1 MTGGRLP
8 VLVSKELRAL
18 LPAWSAA
25 MFAVGAGAL
34 MGGILAVPAL
44 AAFAIGAVVLG
55 AQAVGHEYSH
65 GTLAALLAQPVDR
78 RRVFAV
84 KLGALAL
91 LLLPLT
97 WTAWQVTVLHPR
109 MLGPWSGLDRFTL
122 FAVAPLALFVSPV
135 LTMIARGVLPGAVF
149 TLTVPVVLLI
159 AGDLAGLILHGTGA
173 AAHVDA
179 VRAGVF
185 RWGLPMVCVF
195 GAVAG
200 WRAFGRLE
208 ASDAPRT
215 DVQIPAWTS
224 AAAAVP
230 EPTRGH
236 PLVLLAAKE
245 LRLQQLTLVFA
256 GMYAALALTAAS
268 IEWLMPGTGRLALPA
283 FTGLYVLVITLLA
296 GAMPSAEE
304 RQLGTH
310 EWQILLPMS
319 AGRQWAMKAG
329 VSLVCALLLGY
340 GLPVVVAAVH
350 PGAAG
355 ALSHPRP
362 WELGA
367 FIVLLTSCG
376 LYVSSWSTS
385 GVRALVLALVGM
397 YGLGMVVSLVLRT
410 LWTLA
415 PRVAGMTLPFGADPA
430 TYRAL
435 VPIVGAAIA
444 VCLSAVLLRF
454 GLTNHRSAHPGAGAI
469 SRQII
474 VILAIVAGGV
484 LLLSLIDIAARP
496 GPRG

>member
-8 VLVSKELRAL
+8 VLVWKELQAL

-25 MFAVGAGAL
+25 MVVVGAGAL
-34 MGGILAVPAL
+34 MGGVLAVPAL

-65 GTLAALLAQPVDR
+65 GTLAALLAQPIGR

-97 WTAWQVTVLHPR
+97 WTAWQVTFLHR
-109 MLGPWSGLDRFTL
+109 GMLGVWSGLDRFTL
-122 FAVAPLALFVSPV
+122 LAVAPLALFVSPV
-135 LTMIARGVLPGAVF
+135 LTMASRGVLAGAVF

-159 AGDLAGLILHGTGA
+159 AGDLAGLVLHGTTA

-185 RWGLPMVCVF
+185 RWGLPVVCVL

-200 WRAFGRLE
+200 WRAFVRLE

-215 DVQIPAWTS
+215 DVQVRAWTS
-224 AAAAVP
+224 GAAAVP
-230 EPTRGH
+230 EPSRGH
-236 PLVLLAAKE
+236 PLVRLAAKE

-256 GMYAALALTAAS
+256 GLYAALALTAAS
-268 IEWLMPGTGRLALPA
+268 IEWIAPGTARLALPA
-283 FTGLYVLVITLLA
+283 LTGLYVLVIPLLA

-310 EWQILLPMS
+310 EWQLLMPM
-319 AGRQWAMKAG
+319 ATRRQWAMKAG

-350 PGAAG
+350 PGAAAAFSG
-355 ALSHPRP
+355 PRW
-362 WELGA
+362 WELAA

-376 LYVSSWSTS
+376 LYVSSWSPN
-385 GVRALVLALVGM
+385 GVRALVSGLALTF
-397 YGLGMVVSLVLRT
+397 GLLMFVSLVQT
-410 LWTLA
+410 
-415 PRVAGMTLPFGADPA
+415 PV
-430 TYRAL
+430 RAL
-435 VPIVGAAIA
+435 VLVLPRVTVDAASYRVLTSAIIIA
-444 VCLSAVLLRF
+444 VSLCLSAVLLRF
-454 GLTNHRSAHPGAGAI
+454 GLSNHRSAHPGAAAI
-469 SRQII
+469 ARQII

-484 LLLSLIDIAARP
+484 LLLSLVDIAARP
-496 GPRG
+496 GARG